1 MLRRVGYAADL
12 AFYQVPDSSGIV
24 GLNWRLMLAS
34 ALLPAVI
41 VCCFVFTCP
50 ESPRWYMSRN
60 LYDRAYQSMCSLRF
74 NKVQAAR
81 DMYYMYTLLE
91 AENSMKL
98 GQNKL
103 LELINVPRNRR
114 AMIASELVM
123 FMQQVRHHYSN
134 YEMNTNSCSF
144 AASTCLPITRP
155 KSSCQP
161 TARTTN

>member
-1 MLRRVGYAADL
+1 
-12 AFYQVPDSSGIV
+12 
-24 GLNWRLMLAS
+24 MLAS

-41 VCCFVFTCP
+41 VCCFVFTVP

-123 FMQQVRHHYSN
+123 FMQQV
-134 YEMNTNSCSF
+134 
-144 AASTCLPITRP
+144 
-155 KSSCQP
+155 
-161 TARTTN
+161 

>member
-1 MLRRVGYAADL
+1 
-12 AFYQVPDSSGIV
+12 
-24 GLNWRLMLAS
+24 MLAS
-34 ALLPAVI
+34 ALFPALV

-50 ESPRWYMSRN
+50 ESPRWYMSRK

-91 AENSMKL
+91 AENAMKL

-114 AMIASELVM
+114 AMLASEIVM
-123 FMQQVRHHYSN
+123 FMQQVY
-134 YEMNTNSCSF
+134 
-144 AASTCLPITRP
+144 
-155 KSSCQP
+155 
-161 TARTTN
+161 

>member
-1 MLRRVGYAADL
+1 
-12 AFYQVPDSSGIV
+12 
-24 GLNWRLMLAS
+24 
-34 ALLPAVI
+34 
-41 VCCFVFTCP
+41 
-50 ESPRWYMSRN
+50 
-60 LYDRAYQSMCSLRF
+60 MCSLRF